1 LEARKGFR
9 IFTQIKN
16 QVMDQKEQMQLLDEL
31 MSTIQIM
38 DELYR
43 YHPENPNPSRCG
55 IRIQG
60 VGRTQSRNRSQTGSI
75 RCKRRS

>member
-1 LEARKGFR
+1 MEVRKGFR

-31 MSTIQIM
+31 MSVIQIM

-43 YHPENPNPSRCG
+43 YHPENPNQVDVASEF
-55 IRIQG
+55 
-60 VGRTQSRNRSQTGSI
+60 
-75 RCKRRS
+75 KRLAERKVEIEAKLGQ

>member
-1 LEARKGFR
+1 MEARKGFR

-31 MSTIQIM
+31 MSVIQIM

-43 YHPENPNPSRCG
+43 YHPENPNQIDVASEF
-55 IRIQG
+55 
-60 VGRTQSRNRSQTGSI
+60 
-75 RCKRRS
+75 KRLAERKVEIEAKLG

>member
-1 LEARKGFR
+1 MEARKGFR

-43 YHPENPNPSRCG
+43 YHPENPNQVDVASEF
-55 IRIQG
+55 
-60 VGRTQSRNRSQTGSI
+60 
-75 RCKRRS
+75 KRLAERKVEIEAKLG

>member
-43 YHPENPNPSRCG
+43 YHPENP
-55 IRIQG
+55 
-60 VGRTQSRNRSQTGSI
+60 TQVDVVSEFKALAERKAKIEEKLG
-75 RCKRRS
+75 

>member
-31 MSTIQIM
+31 MSVIQIM

-43 YHPENPNPSRCG
+43 YHPENPNQIDVASEF
-55 IRIQG
+55 
-60 VGRTQSRNRSQTGSI
+60 
-75 RCKRRS
+75 KRLAERKVEIEAKLG

>member
-1 LEARKGFR
+1 MEARKGFR

-31 MSTIQIM
+31 MSVIQIM

-43 YHPENPNPSRCG
+43 YHPENPNQIDVASEF
-55 IRIQG
+55 
-60 VGRTQSRNRSQTGSI
+60 
-75 RCKRRS
+75 KRLAERKAEIEEKLG

>member
-1 LEARKGFR
+1 MEARKGFR

-31 MSTIQIM
+31 MSVIQIM

-43 YHPENPNPSRCG
+43 YHPENPNQIDVASEF
-55 IRIQG
+55 
-60 VGRTQSRNRSQTGSI
+60 
-75 RCKRRS
+75 KRLAERKVEIEEKLG

>member
-1 LEARKGFR
+1 MEAREGFR

-31 MSTIQIM
+31 MSVIQIM

-43 YHPENPNPSRCG
+43 YHPENPNQVDVASEF
-55 IRIQG
+55 
-60 VGRTQSRNRSQTGSI
+60 
-75 RCKRRS
+75 KRLAERKVEIEAKLGQ

>member
-1 LEARKGFR
+1 MEARKGFR

-31 MSTIQIM
+31 MSVIQIM

-43 YHPENPNPSRCG
+43 YHPENPKQIDVVSEFKALAERKVEIETKLG
-55 IRIQG
+55 Q
-60 VGRTQSRNRSQTGSI
+60 
-75 RCKRRS
+75 

>member
-1 LEARKGFR
+1 MEARKGFR

-43 YHPENPNPSRCG
+43 YHPENPKQIDVVSEFKALAERKVE
-55 IRIQG
+55 IETKLDQ
-60 VGRTQSRNRSQTGSI
+60 
-75 RCKRRS
+75 

>member
-31 MSTIQIM
+31 MSVIQIM

-43 YHPENPNPSRCG
+43 YHPENPNQVDVASEF
-55 IRIQG
+55 
-60 VGRTQSRNRSQTGSI
+60 
-75 RCKRRS
+75 KRLAERKVEIEAKLGQ

>member
-1 LEARKGFR
+1 MEARKGFR

-31 MSTIQIM
+31 MSVIQIM

-43 YHPENPNPSRCG
+43 YHPENP
-55 IRIQG
+55 
-60 VGRTQSRNRSQTGSI
+60 TQVDVVSEFKALAERKVEIEAKLGQ
-75 RCKRRS
+75 

>member
-1 LEARKGFR
+1 MEARKGFR

-31 MSTIQIM
+31 MSVIQIM

-43 YHPENPNPSRCG
+43 YHPENPNQVDVASEF
-55 IRIQG
+55 
-60 VGRTQSRNRSQTGSI
+60 
-75 RCKRRS
+75 KRLAERKAKIEEKLG

>member
-1 LEARKGFR
+1 MEARKGFR

-31 MSTIQIM
+31 MSVIQIM

-43 YHPENPNPSRCG
+43 YHPENPNQVDVASEF
-55 IRIQG
+55 
-60 VGRTQSRNRSQTGSI
+60 
-75 RCKRRS
+75 KRLAERKAEIEEKLGQ

>member
-1 LEARKGFR
+1 MEARKGFR

-31 MSTIQIM
+31 MSVIQIM

-43 YHPENPNPSRCG
+43 YHPENPNQVDVASEF
-55 IRIQG
+55 
-60 VGRTQSRNRSQTGSI
+60 
-75 RCKRRS
+75 KRLAERKVEIEEKLG

>member
-1 LEARKGFR
+1 MEARKGFR

-43 YHPENPNPSRCG
+43 YHPENP
-55 IRIQG
+55 
-60 VGRTQSRNRSQTGSI
+60 TQVDVVSEFKALAERKVEIEAKLGQ
-75 RCKRRS
+75 

>member
-31 MSTIQIM
+31 MSVIQIM

-43 YHPENPNPSRCG
+43 YHPENPNQVDVASEF
-55 IRIQG
+55 
-60 VGRTQSRNRSQTGSI
+60 
-75 RCKRRS
+75 KRLAERKAKIEEKLG